1 MVPAPARRAAN
12 VAAVHGR
19 LPAASPVH
27 PPCCYASRRAAG
39 APSRAYLL
47 DSVTGPERRALAWVL
62 RDAGDRLLS
71 AERCRDLA
79 AELRKW
85 EE

>member
-1 MVPAPARRAAN
+1 MVPASARRA
-12 VAAVHGR
+12 VMR
-19 LPAASPVH
+19 LT
-27 PPCCYASRRAAG
+27 C
-39 APSRAYLL
+39 YLL

-62 RDAGDRLLS
+62 RDVGDRPLS

>member
-1 MVPAPARRAAN
+1 MAR
-12 VAAVHGR
+12 H
-19 LPAASPVH
+19 SP
-27 PPCCYASRRAAG
+27 G
-39 APSRAYLL
+39 L
-47 DSVTGPERRALAWVL
+47 RRALAWVL
-62 RDAGDRLLS
+62 RDAGDRPLS